1 MDHLLQNILLGIS
14 LAAPLGP
21 ASVAILKSGIQGGF
35 TAAFQVA
42 IGVVSADLT
51 YIFVAYFGLSGF
63 ITIPLVKAV
72 ILGFGMLVLGYLG
85 VQTLKEAF
93 KKREISLTPQPVSRN
108 LFVEGY
114 AVNISNPLA
123 VVWWLGVIG
132 SILATSSTGGRNLLT
147 LGYPLTIVV
156 GILIWHT
163 GLSIFSHY
171 SKKLFNSTFLR
182 IISILSG
189 LVLLGFALRFGANAL
204 LIYLS

>member
-21 ASVAILKSGIQGGF
+21 ASVAILKSGIRGGF